1 VTLNLPLWPRTTVL
15 FANPAALAGLS
26 DEQRGWIQQAAA
38 DAAKYSLT
46 TFGEDREVIPMECR
60 NGMKAVLAS
69 SAQLSAFRK
78 AFAPVYASLR
88 TDPATASALDEI
100 TALKKQVGPVSPPRI
115 PSGCGAGTSAQPE
128 PGPAF
133 PQGVFRGIRTRAA
146 ILQAW
151 PNATAA
157 DLKTFAAVETFRFEN
172 GSFDLVFTDGGVAHC
187 HHGSGRYLVQGAYV
201 VTWFESVHGCPG
213 YTMPSPRIRFRW
225 TYDNKKLSFHVAQP
239 ATPLDIVIWTAVPL
253 ARIG

>member
-1 VTLNLPLWPRTTVL
+1 EDFDGLRIRSYPSATQTATFRTLGARPSPENWKQIPPAFKAGRLSALEVDLFTYQNNAYSGLAPYVTLNLPLWPRTSVL

-60 NGMKAVLAS
+60 NGMNAVLAS
-69 SAQLSAFRK
+69 AAQLSAFRK
-78 AFAPVYASLR
+78 GFAPCYAALR

-100 TALKKQVGPVSPPRI
+100 TALKKQVGSVSPPRI

-133 PQGVFRGIRTRAA
+133 PQGVFRGIRTRA
-146 ILQAW
+146 
-151 PNATAA
+151 
-157 DLKTFAAVETFRFEN
+157 
-172 GSFDLVFTDGGVAHC
+172 
-187 HHGSGRYLVQGAYV
+187 
-201 VTWFESVHGCPG
+201 
-213 YTMPSPRIRFRW
+213 
-225 TYDNKKLSFHVAQP
+225 
-239 ATPLDIVIWTAVPL
+239 
-253 ARIG
+253 